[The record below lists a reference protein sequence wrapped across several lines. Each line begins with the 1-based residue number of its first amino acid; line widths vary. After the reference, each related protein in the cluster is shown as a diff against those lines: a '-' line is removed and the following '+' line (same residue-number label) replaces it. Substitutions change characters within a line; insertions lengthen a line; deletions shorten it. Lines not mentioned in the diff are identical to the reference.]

1 MSEYI
6 YTEELK
12 KQFPDQNILNG
23 NDDKLNADDLFL
35 SAKEKKEKFAS
46 FRTLMEAS
54 NIDDP
59 RTKMALFAARRFPD
73 DNSAINRYAIKDGE
87 VIYVDDDGE
96 AYYETPKGLNL
107 REFGADLSADLI
119 RGTIGLGAATYGAGM
134 LASRFPINPPQGRL
148 AALGISGAGG
158 MLAEGGRKIAGLAY
172 GEPLSGEILT
182 DMVSEGIFSV
192 AGDAILG
199 GSVLSYLNRKKRKDI
214 EKLDRDRAKENIRKA
229 KEFGIDLNLA
239 QSSDVPSVKGDFET
253 LARQPETKDV
263 MVDSLLKQEGQ
274 AREAAN
280 KFFTDLSKIK
290 RRGPQS
296 VGRTVARKSKE
307 FFGELKDRRQQL
319 SNQEYRKAF
328 DKAITDKDDL
338 SVLRSMKDRPIYVV
352 GLKNAQ
358 TILKNDGIVMSDF
371 AMLNTVEGLHYLKMG
386 MREAMSK
393 ATEGIGGIQR
403 GQVTQQLKF
412 IDEVLAKA
420 SPEYVT
426 ATALYRKS
434 SDRMRVAED
443 SLLGEFRDVDDP
455 YKLVIRSLGSAYSPA
470 DIRRARLLFR
480 KAGLQDEWSS
490 ISSEFLQNQ
499 FRKVNKEV
507 VSEDRLTREAP
518 KYARKMLGDSD
529 MAARIK
535 AALPKDQLE
544 QFTNLLKVF
553 DRIGRV
559 NVQGGSI
566 TQPLQATRKDLEQRA
581 KSGPMLKM
589 MQLLKIDL
597 ARPLAF
603 VPQFFENLAMD
614 GYNRNLAEIL
624 TDPAALDRLDELKK
638 LSPKTEKFYS
648 VLGAMVGISMSP
660 QETPEDFAP

>member
-1 MSEYI
+1 M
-6 YTEELK
+6 
-12 KQFPDQNILNG
+12 
-23 NDDKLNADDLFL
+23 
-35 SAKEKKEKFAS
+35 
-46 FRTLMEAS
+46 
-54 NIDDP
+54 
-59 RTKMALFAARRFPD
+59 
-73 DNSAINRYAIKDGE
+73 
-87 VIYVDDDGE
+87 
-96 AYYETPKGLNL
+96 
-107 REFGADLSADLI
+107 
-119 RGTIGLGAATYGAGM
+119 
-134 LASRFPINPPQGRL
+134 
-148 AALGISGAGG
+148 
-158 MLAEGGRKIAGLAY
+158 
-172 GEPLSGEILT
+172 
-182 DMVSEGIFSV
+182 
-192 AGDAILG
+192 
-199 GSVLSYLNRKKRKDI
+199 
-214 EKLDRDRAKENIRKA
+214 
-229 KEFGIDLNLA
+229 
-239 QSSDVPSVKGDFET
+239 
-253 LARQPETKDV
+253 
-263 MVDSLLKQEGQ
+263 
-274 AREAAN
+274 
-280 KFFTDLSKIK
+280 
-290 RRGPQS
+290 
-296 VGRTVARKSKE
+296 
-307 FFGELKDRRQQL
+307 
-319 SNQEYRKAF
+319 
-328 DKAITDKDDL
+328 
-338 SVLRSMKDRPIYVV
+338 
-352 GLKNAQ
+352 
-358 TILKNDGIVMSDF
+358 
-371 AMLNTVEGLHYLKMG
+371 
-386 MREAMSK
+386 
-393 ATEGIGGIQR
+393 
-403 GQVTQQLKF
+403 
-412 IDEVLAKA
+412 
-420 SPEYVT
+420 
-426 ATALYRKS
+426 
-434 SDRMRVAED
+434 
-443 SLLGEFRDVDDP
+443 
-455 YKLVIRSLGSAYSPA
+455 
-470 DIRRARLLFR
+470 LFR